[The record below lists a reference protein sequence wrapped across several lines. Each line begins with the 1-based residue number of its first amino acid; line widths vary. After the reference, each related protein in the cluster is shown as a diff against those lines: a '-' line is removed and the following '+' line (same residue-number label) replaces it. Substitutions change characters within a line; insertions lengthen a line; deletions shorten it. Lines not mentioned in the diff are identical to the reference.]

1 MSLNRNDAG
10 ADDEGRAGARAGGDA
25 GTFERSFKYAVIAYA
40 VAEFV
45 AIALLL
51 YHKAAR

>member
-1 MSLNRNDAG
+1 MGTSG
-10 ADDEGRAGARAGGDA
+10 GCGAGGPGDEDA
-25 GTFERSFKYAVIAYA
+25 KAFDRRFKYAVIIYA
-40 VAEFV
+40 VAEFL